1 MANRSLLDID
11 SDQPEDGP
19 PPSTATPATMN
30 ELYTAVEVIKS
41 NYVTKEEI
49 ALLIGKLDVLA
60 ANQQAFQASML
71 AFQTNA
77 LQTFAT
83 KAELSTAVYQLT
95 WRMAGFTALL
105 LSAGFAFARF
115 L

>member
-1 MANRSLLDID
+1 
-11 SDQPEDGP
+11 
-19 PPSTATPATMN
+19 
-30 ELYTAVEVIKS
+30 
-41 NYVTKEEI
+41 
-49 ALLIGKLDVLA
+49 
-60 ANQQAFQASML
+60 ML
-71 AFQTNA
+71 AFQTHA
-77 LQTFAT
+77 LHTFAT

>member
-1 MANRSLLDID
+1 MANKSLLDIEEEP
-11 SDQPEDGP
+11 PEGSCP
-19 PPSTATPATMN
+19 NPTATMN

-49 ALLIGKLDVLA
+49 ALLVGKLDVLA
-60 ANQQAFQASML
+60 ANQL
-71 AFQTNA
+71 AFQTHA

-83 KAELSTAVYQLT
+83 KAELSNAVYQLT

>member
-1 MANRSLLDID
+1 MTNQSLLDLD
-11 SDQPEDGP
+11 SGQPEDGP
-19 PPSTATPATMN
+19 PPSTATPATLN

-49 ALLIGKLDVLA
+49 ALLAGKLDVLA
-60 ANQQAFQASML
+60 ANQQAFQA
-71 AFQTNA
+71 QA

-83 KAELSTAVYQLT
+83 KAELSNAVYQLT